1 VAPAEK
7 LEDGAVVLD
16 SNEEAVS
23 GGGAYRRGVER
34 GGGADGVDGAQL
46 VATRRLTT
54 YAEDGRE
61 R

>member
-1 VAPAEK
+1 VEK

-16 SNEEAVS
+16 SDGEVVS

-34 GGGADGVDGAQL
+34 GGGVDGVDSVQL
-46 VATRRLTT
+46 VVTQRLTT
-54 YAEDGRE
+54 YAEDGGE

>member
-1 VAPAEK
+1 VEK

-16 SNEEAVS
+16 SDREVVS

-34 GGGADGVDGAQL
+34 GGGVDGVDGAQL
-46 VATRRLTT
+46 VVTQWLTT
-54 YAEDGRE
+54 SAVHGGE